1 MAFIIWLSVLGLVLL
16 IALAPI
22 TLRAAFDGE
31 LLVRLRIYGIP
42 YTIAPRKKRQRAKA
56 AGRKAGKI
64 SKKAIK
70 ADKKRRKN
78 DPLSISQMLKEDG
91 VGAVLA
97 YLKGMV
103 SLMNTLVRR
112 ILNAITVDR
121 FHLSLTVAGGDAA
134 ETALLH
140 AAACSIVFPALS
152 SMQYVLKIRRREV
165 RIQPDFVNGENQAS
179 FDIRLRSCPA
189 RILWAGL
196 RFLVAYIGNTIRE
209 REQEA
214 QTEPPRPK
222 APAAK

>member
-1 MAFIIWLSVLGLVLL
+1 
-16 IALAPI
+16 
-22 TLRAAFDGE
+22 
-31 LLVRLRIYGIP
+31 
-42 YTIAPRKKRQRAKA
+42 
-56 AGRKAGKI
+56 
-64 SKKAIK
+64 
-70 ADKKRRKN
+70 
-78 DPLSISQMLKEDG
+78 MLKEDG

-196 RFLVAYIGNTIRE
+196 RFLMAYIGNTIRE

>member
-1 MAFIIWLSVLGLVLL
+1 MALIIWLSVLGVVLL

-22 TLRAAFDGE
+22 TLRAAFDGD
-31 LLVRLRIYGIP
+31 LLVRLRIYGLP
-42 YTIAPRKKRQRAKA
+42 YTIAPRKKRQRATA
-56 AGRKAGKI
+56 AGRKSGKI

-70 ADKKRRKN
+70 AAKKRRKN

-97 YLKGMV
+97 YLKGMG

-121 FHLSLTVAGGDAA
+121 FQLSPPVAGGDAA

-196 RFLVAYIGNTIRE
+196 RFLMAYIGNTIRD

>member
-1 MAFIIWLSVLGLVLL
+1 
-16 IALAPI
+16 
-22 TLRAAFDGE
+22 
-31 LLVRLRIYGIP
+31 
-42 YTIAPRKKRQRAKA
+42 
-56 AGRKAGKI
+56 
-64 SKKAIK
+64 
-70 ADKKRRKN
+70 
-78 DPLSISQMLKEDG
+78 MLKEDG

-97 YLKGMV
+97 YLKGMA